1 MRLCWGF
8 HRRLLRAE
16 TYLDYS
22 KINPSFHNRLTR
34 RGRRRERKKKKQGES
49 EVTPSRLEW
58 TQRNRWHLSFYF
70 SSCIIQLSNVWAAGR
85 LTGQTAGDVSSCFVR
100 PAGCSRCRD
109 VKWNKMRLGGKT
121 GERTRSNEDIKWG
134 AFLPRSNSLA
144 LFGLMVV
151 QKHYPA
157 DVQQKTTDYN
167 VKYNYFTHWFHIQ
180 PTDRCQ

>member
-1 MRLCWGF
+1 M
-8 HRRLLRAE
+8 LRIPQKAAE
-16 TYLDYS
+16 SWDIFGLQQNKSIVPQQADE
-22 KINPSFHNRLTR
+22 KRKKK
-34 RGRRRERKKKKQGES
+34 REEEKKKKKQGES

-70 SSCIIQLSNVWAAGR
+70 SSCIIQLSNAWAAGR

-180 PTDRCQ
+180 PPDRCQ